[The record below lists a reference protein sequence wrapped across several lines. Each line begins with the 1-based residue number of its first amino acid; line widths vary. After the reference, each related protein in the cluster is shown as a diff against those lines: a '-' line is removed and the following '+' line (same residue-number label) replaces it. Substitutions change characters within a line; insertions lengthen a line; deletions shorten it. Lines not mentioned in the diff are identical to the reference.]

1 MTDFLLQ
8 LPTPTQRMS
17 KNEFA
22 DSSLSALGNPITG
35 LSQFT
40 FRTCFQKEFIKT
52 FPALTK
58 LAKLGRNIFTSL
70 YRVLRGGAWELLINI
85 QTDKRVT
92 AKSRKGIC
100 PMRVAITIDKYS
112 G

>member
-1 MTDFLLQ
+1 
-8 LPTPTQRMS
+8 MS

-40 FRTCFQKEFIKT
+40 FRTCFRKEFIKT
-52 FPALTK
+52 FSALTK
-58 LAKLGRNIFTSL
+58 LAKLGRNVFTSL

-85 QTDKRVT
+85 QTDKQVT

-100 PMRVAITIDKYS
+100 PMRVAMNIDKYS